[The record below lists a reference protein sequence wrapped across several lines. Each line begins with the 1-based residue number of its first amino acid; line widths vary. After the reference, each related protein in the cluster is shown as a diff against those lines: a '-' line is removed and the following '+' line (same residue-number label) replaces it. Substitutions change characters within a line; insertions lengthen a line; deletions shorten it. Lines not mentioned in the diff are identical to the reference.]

1 MARNQEKAQ
10 STLYRFRQAQA
21 AELGLPPANVKR
33 PRVANRVNNLREA
46 EKWRGEVLREIS
58 RKVSKIQDFGLTE
71 YEVRDINDEIN
82 KLIREKSAW
91 ENQIVALGGAN
102 YKRGIPKMLDDDGKE
117 VPGSRGYKYF
127 GRAKDLPGVKE
138 MLNRTAEQE
147 AEAESFRSQ
156 KFKRFA
162 NQPPEYYGDL
172 DEDDGILLESE
183 IEAETQAWRRG
194 YADLLEELEEE
205 VKSENIPDI
214 PRPQP
219 KSLKELRRLAEDAME
234 EDGNSATSQAAGD
247 SGRVTAMIH
256 VLDRQQLTMPEVP
269 DRAKMEQFILQA
281 KKKALRQQCK

>member
-1 MARNQEKAQ
+1 
-10 STLYRFRQAQA
+10 
-21 AELGLPPANVKR
+21 
-33 PRVANRVNNLREA
+33 
-46 EKWRGEVLREIS
+46 
-58 RKVSKIQDFGLTE
+58 
-71 YEVRDINDEIN
+71 
-82 KLIREKSAW
+82 
-91 ENQIVALGGAN
+91 
-102 YKRGIPKMLDDDGKE
+102 MLDDDGKE

-205 VKSENIPDI
+205 VKILPFQVPFCGDLNPELECDI
-214 PRPQP
+214 
-219 KSLKELRRLAEDAME
+219 SCYEDSNCQTLGFDFNKLQCAC
-234 EDGNSATSQAAGD
+234 AAQV
-247 SGRVTAMIH
+247 SI
-256 VLDRQQLTMPEVP
+256 
-269 DRAKMEQFILQA
+269 
-281 KKKALRQQCK
+281 C